1 MPLCKC
7 GCGQFCIYDFVRGHN
22 NNLRKGK
29 SHEEIFGKECAKLMD
44 QSNSEKHKGKFKGM
58 TNIQKFGEEKA
69 REISEKI
76 KLANEEMYKNMKG
89 RTYEEIYGEE
99 TAKIKKEKYFNTRV
113 KSDKLFKKGSYEERF
128 GKEKANLIRQKLSNS
143 CQGRIPHN
151 KGKTYEQTYGAEKA
165 QILLEHN
172 RIIHQKYT
180 DEELRLICTNLMAQ
194 YNNNLT
200 RGEFDEKIHIIKG
213 IHPETIRLR
222 QTVDDFIFVRPDT
235 HGKRLGHIGLNEERI
250 LDMIESMFGIPFN
263 RQVRLSTNNKFYYL
277 DGYNP
282 DHNIHIEVNEGYHK
296 YIQDQDLTRLEEI
309 QSVLHCQTFV
319 FEEGDNKFIY

>member
-69 REISEKI
+69 KEISEKI
-76 KLANEEMYKNMKG
+76 KFANKEMYDKKRG
-89 RTYEEIYGEE
+89 STYEEIYGKEQAIQE
-99 TAKIKKEKYFNTRV
+99 KEKRWNKIKEINPMFQKGLREKV
-113 KSDKLFKKGSYEERF
+113 F
-128 GKEKANLIRQKLSNS
+128 GEEKAKLIGQKISAS
-143 CQGRIPHN
+143 CKGRIPHN
-151 KGKTYEQTYGAEKA
+151 KGKTYKEEYGEEKA

-200 RGEFDEKIHIIKG
+200 RGEFDEKIRIIKG